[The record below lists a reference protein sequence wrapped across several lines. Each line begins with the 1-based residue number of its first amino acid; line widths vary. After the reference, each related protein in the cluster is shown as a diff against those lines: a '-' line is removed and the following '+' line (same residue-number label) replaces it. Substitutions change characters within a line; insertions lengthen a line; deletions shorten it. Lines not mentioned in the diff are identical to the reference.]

1 MKKFFLIL
9 FTIPLFGFLIY
20 GSNIPV
26 SKSHWNYGSGIGSKS
41 HWNYGSGIGSKS
53 HWNYGSG
60 IGSKSHWNYGSGYG
74 SKSHWNYGSGQGSKS
89 HWNYGSGITFNE
101 NSLIDLYIGLNV
113 SEEGIPEGFNDFMKI
128 VLVEYPYVYEIIKL
142 L

>member
-41 HWNYGSGIGSKS
+41 HWNYGSGI
-53 HWNYGSG
+53 
-60 IGSKSHWNYGSGYG
+60 G